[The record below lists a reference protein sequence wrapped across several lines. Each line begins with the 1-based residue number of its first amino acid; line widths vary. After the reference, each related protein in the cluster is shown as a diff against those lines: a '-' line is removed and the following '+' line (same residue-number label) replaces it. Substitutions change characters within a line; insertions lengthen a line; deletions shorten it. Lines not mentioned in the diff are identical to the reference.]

1 MLNPIQTTQKG
12 FMCGSGRNA
21 RSCDAPLWSYRAARL
36 ATRRASASCIRRACV
51 QCTAPGP
58 TRPRGETVN
67 WLLLA
72 ILGYVLVQFA
82 IGTWV
87 SRRMASEADYILAGR
102 RLGVGLITF
111 SVFATYFGAEAIVAS
126 GGAVYEKGL
135 TGALVDPVG
144 YAVAIILVGVFF
156 ARALWSRGLTTFA
169 DLFRHRYSA
178 GVEQLVVVVLVP
190 GSVIWAAAQVRAF
203 GQIMSANSGL
213 GLVAAITLAAFLVAA
228 YSVVGGLL
236 ADAVTDVIQGLA
248 VVFGLI
254 LLGAVVAVHVGGV
267 PAGLA
272 RLEPEQLQL
281 FRADA
286 GLLDMLEQL
295 AVPIG
300 GTIVAVELISRFLGA
315 RTAEVARL
323 GTVLGGAMY
332 LLIGLIPVFL
342 GLMAPHIT
350 GTVSDSEQVVPR
362 LAEVFLPGV
371 LYVAFVGA
379 IISAILSAVH
389 AALHAPASQIS
400 HNIVVRLV
408 PGMTDRGKLWSVRF
422 TVMALSIVAY
432 LLSVTSQRIH
442 DLVETA
448 SAFGSA
454 GVFVT
459 ALFALFTRFGGAAS
473 AYASVAAG
481 MLVWAAGKYAVGTG
495 HALPFRVAGGHDRLR
510 RRCFAGA
517 PTQMNNHSE
526 IGGVAVKPALPLRTA
541 AAFCPDQR

>member
-1 MLNPIQTTQKG
+1 MRGMTFVLSPCLGQLRELHPPSLRAMHPI
-12 FMCGSGRNA
+12 
-21 RSCDAPLWSYRAARL
+21 
-36 ATRRASASCIRRACV
+36 
-51 QCTAPGP
+51 GP
-58 TRPRGETVN
+58 MRPRGETVN

-87 SRRMASEADYILAGR
+87 SRRMANEADYILAGR

-144 YAVAIILVGVFF
+144 YATAIILVGVFF

-213 GLVAAITLAAFLVAA
+213 SLVAAITLAAFLVAA

-236 ADAVTDVIQGLA
+236 ADAVTDVIQGVA
-248 VVFGLI
+248 VVVGLI
-254 LLGAVVAVHVGGV
+254 LLGAVVATHVGGIS
-267 PAGLA
+267 AGLA
-272 RLEPEQLQL
+272 RVEPEQLQL

-300 GTIVAVELISRFLGA
+300 GTVVAVELISRFLGA
-315 RTAEVARL
+315 RTAEVAGL
-323 GTVLGGAMY
+323 GTVLGGTIY
-332 LLIGLIPVFL
+332 LLVGLIPVFL
-342 GLMAPHIT
+342 GLMAPQIT
-350 GTVSDSEQVVPR
+350 GTVPDSEQVVPR

-371 LYVAFVGA
+371 LFVAFVGA

-408 PGMTDRGKLWSVRF
+408 PGITDRGKLWSVRL
-422 TVMALSIVAY
+422 TVMALSVVAF
-432 LLSVTSQRIH
+432 LLAVTSQRIH

-481 MLVWAAGKYAVGTG
+481 MLVWAVGKYALGLT
-495 HALPFRVAGGHDRLR
+495 
-510 RRCFAGA
+510 A
-517 PTQMNNHSE
+517 PYLLGLLAAT
-526 IGGVAVKPALPLRTA
+526 IAYVGVAVLELGANEQLFRKWR
-541 AAFCPDQR
+541 RNR

>member
-1 MLNPIQTTQKG
+1 
-12 FMCGSGRNA
+12 
-21 RSCDAPLWSYRAARL
+21 
-36 ATRRASASCIRRACV
+36 
-51 QCTAPGP
+51 
-58 TRPRGETVN
+58 VN
-67 WLLLA
+67 WLLVA

-82 IGTWV
+82 IGAWV
-87 SRRMASEADYILAGR
+87 SRRMASESDYILAGR

-135 TGALVDPVG
+135 TGALVDPFG
-144 YAVAIILVGVFF
+144 YAAAIILVGMCF
-156 ARALWSRGLTTFA
+156 ARALWRRGLTTFA

-178 GVEQLVVVVLVP
+178 GVERLVVVVLVP

-213 GLVAAITLAAFLVAA
+213 SLVAAITLAAVLVAA

-236 ADAVTDVIQGLA
+236 ADAVTDTIQGIA
-248 VVFGLI
+248 VVVGLV
-254 LLGAVVAVHVGGV
+254 LLGAIVAAHVGGIS
-267 PAGLA
+267 AGLA
-272 RLEPEQLQL
+272 RVEPEQLQL
-281 FRADA
+281 LRAEA
-286 GLLDMLEQL
+286 GLLDTLEQL
-295 AVPIG
+295 AIPIC
-300 GTIVAVELISRFLGA
+300 GTVVAVELISRFLGA
-315 RTAEVARL
+315 RSAEVAGQ
-323 GTVLGGAMY
+323 GTALGGATY
-332 LLIGLIPVFL
+332 LVVGLIPVFL
-342 GLMAPHIT
+342 GLMAPHSI
-350 GTVSDSEQVVPR
+350 GTVADTEQIVPR

-400 HNIVVRLV
+400 HNIIVRLV
-408 PGMTDRGKLWSVRF
+408 PGLTDRGKLWCVRL
-422 TVMALSIVAY
+422 TVMALSVVAY
-432 LLSVTSQRIH
+432 LLSVTSNRIH

-481 MLVWAAGKYAVGTG
+481 MLVWAAGKYAAGLGTPYLLG
-495 HALPFRVAGGHDRLR
+495 LLAALIAYI
-510 RRCFAGA
+510 
-517 PTQMNNHSE
+517 S
-526 IGGVAVKPALPLRTA
+526 VAVLERA
-541 AAFCPDQR
+541 ANEQLFRKRRPDL

>member
-1 MLNPIQTTQKG
+1 
-12 FMCGSGRNA
+12 
-21 RSCDAPLWSYRAARL
+21 
-36 ATRRASASCIRRACV
+36 V
-51 QCTAPGP
+51 QCTLADTLP
-58 TRPRGETVN
+58 GETVN

-87 SRRMASEADYILAGR
+87 SRRMASEAEYILAGR
-102 RLGVGLITF
+102 RLGVGLVTF

-144 YAVAIILVGVFF
+144 YASAIIIVGVFF

-169 DLFRHRYSA
+169 DLFRNRYSP
-178 GVEQLVVVVLVP
+178 GVERVVVVVLVP

-213 GLVAAITLAAFLVAA
+213 GLASAITLAAVLVAA

-236 ADAVTDVIQGLA
+236 ADAVTDVIQGVA
-248 VVFGLI
+248 VVVGLI
-254 LLGAVVAVHVGGV
+254 LLGVIVAAHVGGV
-267 PAGLA
+267 TAGLA
-272 RLEPEQLQL
+272 QVDSGQLAL
-281 FRADA
+281 VRADTD
-286 GLLDMLEQL
+286 LLDTLEHL
-295 AVPIG
+295 AIPVC

-315 RTAEVARL
+315 RSANVASA
-323 GTVLGGAMY
+323 GTMLGGGIY
-332 LLIGLIPVFL
+332 LLVGLIPVFL
-342 GLMAPHIT
+342 GLVAPKIT
-350 GTVSDSEQVVPR
+350 ATVQDAEQIVPR
-362 LAEVFLPGV
+362 LAEVFLPGA

-379 IISAILSAVH
+379 VISAILSAVH

-408 PGMTDRGKLWSVRF
+408 PGLDDRGRLWSVRL
-422 TVMALSIVAY
+422 TVMMLSVVAY
-432 LLSVTSQRIH
+432 LLAVTSNRIH

-459 ALFALFTRFGGAAS
+459 ALFALFTRFGGAPS
-473 AYASVAAG
+473 AYASVTAG
-481 MLVWAAGKYAVGTG
+481 MVVWAVGKYAADMTAPYLAGLLA
-495 HALPFRVAGGHDRLR
+495 ALIAYV
-510 RRCFAGA
+510 
-517 PTQMNNHSE
+517 
-526 IGGVAVKPALPLRTA
+526 GVAMLEVRVNERIFRKKVS
-541 AAFCPDQR
+541 